1 MRDLTDREKCA
12 HLLRRLGLG
21 ASEAELDYYL
31 QGGFKGAVEHLV
43 NYDAT
48 PEGFDM
54 PIESVAAGAK
64 NRIAI
69 PGIVGWWILRLVQT
83 RRPLQEKM
91 TLFWHNHFATSAEKV
106 KVPLNMYQQNEIFRR
121 NAVGNFRTLLSEV
134 SKDPA
139 MIVWLDN
146 EYNKVGHANENFARE
161 VMELFTLGIGH
172 YTEKDIQESARA
184 YTGWTLKKASDSIAG
199 NQYAEFVYRPRLH
212 DNGEKTFFGQTG
224 NYSGDDI
231 LNMLCDNPRTAEY
244 IAHKMWEFFAY
255 RDPEP
260 EVVER
265 VTEDFRKSNL
275 DIKTLILSIIDSPE
289 FYSEKAVRTVYKNP
303 VEFSV
308 ATARQLGLGS
318 LIAQAPIGPQG
329 IRGKLGPMQGIN
341 TSLKGMGMQLMYPPD
356 VAGWD
361 QGQAWITS
369 ATVVKRIE
377 WAERLFGGGTTRPI
391 SNYSAY
397 GLFAQDST
405 PEGVAKKLVSIF
417 DAPLSE
423 SKIGQLAEAARKI
436 SGGTIDESNANKTAA
451 MVSKLI
457 FASPEFQFC

>member
-1 MRDLTDREKCA
+1 MGYLTDREKCA
-12 HLLRRLGLG
+12 HLLRRFGLG

-31 QGGFKGAVEHLV
+31 QGGLRGAADRLV

-48 PEGFDM
+48 NEGFDL
-54 PIESVAAGAK
+54 PIEALAGPK
-64 NRIAI
+64 NRVAI
-69 PGIVGWWILRLVQT
+69 PAVIGWWILRLIQT

-106 KVPLNMYQQNEIFRR
+106 KVPLNMHQQNEIFRR

-146 EYNKVGHANENFARE
+146 EYNVAGKPNENFARE

-184 YTGWTLKKASDSIAG
+184 YTGWTLKRSAAAQPGQQK
-199 NQYAEFVYRPRLH
+199 AEFVFRPRLH
-212 DNGEKTFFGQTG
+212 DSGQKVFFGRQG
-224 NYSGDDI
+224 QFDGDDI

-244 IAHKMWEFFAY
+244 IAHKMWEFFVY

-260 EVVER
+260 EVIAR
-265 VTEDFRKSNL
+265 VAGDFRKSGL
-275 DIKTLILSIIDSPE
+275 DIKTLIFSIIDSPE
-289 FYSEKAVRTVYKNP
+289 FYSDKAFRAIYKNP

-308 ATARQLGLGS
+308 ATARELGLG
-318 LIAQAPIGPQG
+318 AFFAPTGNDPQA
-329 IRGKLGPMQGIN
+329 IRGKLGPMNAIN
-341 TSLKGMGMQLMYPPD
+341 RSLKGMGMQLMYPPD

-369 ATVVKRIE
+369 ATMVERIG
-377 WAERLFGGGTTRPI
+377 WAERLFGGGKTAPI
-391 SNYSAY
+391 SRYSAY
-397 GLFAQDST
+397 GLFAQDPS
-405 PEGVAKKLVSIF
+405 PEGVARKLVSIF

-423 SKIGQLAEAARKI
+423 AKVAQLADAARRI
-436 SGGTIDESNANKTAA
+436 SGGTIDESNANRTAA
-451 MVSKLI
+451 TVSKLI